1 MRIRLSDH
9 FTYKKLIRF
18 VLPSVIMLIFT
29 SIYGVI
35 DGLFV
40 SNFSGKAAITAIN
53 LIFPPIMMIGGF
65 GFMIGAGGTAIVARV
80 LGENDGQKAN
90 SYFSMFVYFTA
101 VGGTLISAIGV
112 VFAEPLADML
122 GAKGEIFDL
131 AVLYG
136 RILFCSMPF
145 FMLQNLFQSFFVA
158 AEKAKLGLTVTV
170 IAGCTNI
177 LLDVLF
183 VAALEWGLTGA
194 ALATAL
200 SQFVG
205 GVLPVFY
212 FARNNDSLLRL
223 GKTNFR
229 IKILA
234 EACLNGSS
242 ELLSN
247 ISSSVVII
255 LYNFQLLRLAGED
268 GVAAYGVIGYVGFIF
283 IAVFIGYS
291 VGIAPVIGYNYGADN
306 RAEMKNVLG
315 KSILLLSLTQVAML
329 LLCAFL
335 SWPISAL
342 FVGYDKALMSLTV
355 HAMRIYAFSYL
366 FCGFSI
372 FGSSFFTALG
382 NGPVSAAISFMRTLV
397 FQVLFVFLMPA
408 IFGLNGIWFAMIAAE
423 GAAFAVALMFLTA
436 LIIAITGSI
445 SLTAL
450 E

>member
-65 GFMIGAGGTAIVARV
+65 GFMLGAGGTAIVART

-101 VGGTLISAIGV
+101 IGGTVISALGLI
-112 VFAEPLADML
+112 FSEPLAHML

-136 RILFCSMPF
+136 QILFCAMPF
-145 FMLQNLFQSFFVA
+145 FMLQNLFQSLFVA
-158 AEKAKLGLTVTV
+158 AEKAKLGLAVTV

-177 LLDVLF
+177 VLDAVL
-183 VAALEWGLTGA
+183 VAMLEWGLMGA

-205 GVLPVFY
+205 GILPVFY
-212 FARNNDSLLRL
+212 FARKNDSLLRL
-223 GKTNFR
+223 GKTRFK
-229 IKILA
+229 IKILT
-234 EACLNGSS
+234 EACINGSS

-247 ISSSVVII
+247 ISSSLVII
-255 LYNFQLLRLAGED
+255 LYNFQLLKLAGED

-306 RAEMKNVLG
+306 RGEMKNLFR
-315 KSILLLSLTQVAML
+315 KSLILLSVTEIAMV
-329 LLCAFL
+329 LLCFFL
-335 SWPISAL
+335 SGPISAL
-342 FVGYDKALMSLTV
+342 FVGYDKLLMDITV
-355 HAMRIYAFSYL
+355 YAMQIYSFSFL

-397 FQVLFVFLMPA
+397 FQVLFVLILPA
-408 IFGLNGIWFAMIAAE
+408 IFGISGIWFAMIAAE
-423 GAAFAVALMFLTA
+423 AAAFIVTA
-436 LIIAITGSI
+436 AFILAQRKKYGYM
-445 SLTAL
+445 
-450 E
+450 

>member
-1 MRIRLSDH
+1 MHIRLSDH

-40 SNFSGKAAITAIN
+40 SNFTGKAALTAIN

-90 SYFSMFVYFTA
+90 FCFSMFVYFTA
-101 VGGTLISAIGV
+101 IGGSVISALGLI
-112 VFAEPLADML
+112 FTEPLAHLL
-122 GAKGEIFDL
+122 GATGEIFDL

-136 RILFCSMPF
+136 QILFCAMPF
-145 FMLQNLFQSFFVA
+145 FMLQNLFQSLFVA
-158 AEKAKLGLTVTV
+158 AEKAKLGLLVTV

-177 LLDVLF
+177 LFDALF
-183 VAALEWGLTGA
+183 VAVFEWGLIGA
-194 ALATAL
+194 AFATSI

-205 GVLPVFY
+205 GVLPIIY
-212 FARNNDSLLRL
+212 FARKNDSLLQL
-223 GKTNFR
+223 GKTRFK

-247 ISSSVVII
+247 ISSSLVII
-255 LYNFQLLRLAGED
+255 IYNFQLLRLAGED

-291 VGIAPVIGYNYGADN
+291 VGSAPIIGYNYGADN
-306 RAEMKNVLG
+306 RGEMKNIFR
-315 KSILLLSLTQVAML
+315 KSFLLLTLTQIIML
-329 LLCAFL
+329 LLCFFL
-335 SWPISAL
+335 SKPISAL
-342 FVGYDKALMSLTV
+342 FVGYDKGLMDITV
-355 HAMRIYAFSYL
+355 NAMRINAFSYL
-366 FCGFSI
+366 FSGFSI

-382 NGPVSAAISFMRTLV
+382 NGPISAVISFMRTLV
-397 FQVLFVFLMPA
+397 FQVIFVFLLPL
-408 IFGLNGIWFAMIAAE
+408 IFGMNGIWFAMIAAE
-423 GAAFAVALMFLTA
+423 AAA
-436 LIIAITGSI
+436 LIV
-445 SLTAL
+445 TAVFVVVKRKKYGYM
-450 E
+450 

>member
-65 GFMIGAGGTAIVARV
+65 GFMIGAGGTAIVAST

-101 VGGTLISAIGV
+101 VGGTVISALGLI
-112 VFAEPLADML
+112 FSEPLARML
-122 GAKGEIFDL
+122 GAKGEIFEL

-145 FMLQNLFQSFFVA
+145 FMLQNLFQSLFVA
-158 AEKAKLGLTVTV
+158 AEKAKLGLAVTV

-177 LLDVLF
+177 VLDALLVG
-183 VAALEWGLTGA
+183 VLEWGLMGA

-205 GVLPVFY
+205 GILPVFY
-212 FARNNDSLLRL
+212 FARKNDSLLRL
-223 GKTNFR
+223 GKTRFK
-229 IKILA
+229 IKTLT
-234 EACLNGSS
+234 EACINGSS

-247 ISSSVVII
+247 ISSSLVII
-255 LYNFQLLRLAGED
+255 LYNFQLLKLAGED

-306 RAEMKNVLG
+306 RGEMKNLFR
-315 KSILLLSLTQVAML
+315 KSFLLLSVTEFAMV
-329 LLCAFL
+329 LLCFFL
-335 SWPISAL
+335 SKPISAL
-342 FVGYDKALMSLTV
+342 FVGYDKELMDITV
-355 HAMRIYAFSYL
+355 YAMQIYAFSFL

-382 NGPVSAAISFMRTLV
+382 NGPISAAISFMRTLV
-397 FQVLFVFLMPA
+397 FQVLFVLILPA
-408 IFGLNGIWFAMIAAE
+408 IFGISGIWFAMIAAE
-423 GAAFAVALMFLTA
+423 AAAFIITA
-436 LIIAITGSI
+436 LFILAKRKKYGYM
-445 SLTAL
+445 
-450 E
+450 

>member
-1 MRIRLSDH
+1 MRVRLSDH
-9 FTYKKLIRF
+9 FNYKNLIRF

-65 GFMIGAGGTAIVARV
+65 GFMVGAGGTAIVSRV
-80 LGENDGQKAN
+80 LGENDGKKAN

-101 VGGTLISAIGV
+101 IGGTVISAAGV
-112 VFAEPLADML
+112 IFAEPLARML

-136 RILFCSMPF
+136 QILFCSMPF

-158 AEKAKLGLTVTV
+158 AEKAKLGLAVTV

-177 LLDVLF
+177 VFDALL
-183 VAALEWGLTGA
+183 VAVFEWGLTGA

-205 GVLPVFY
+205 GILPVFY
-212 FARNNDSLLRL
+212 FARKNDSLLRL
-223 GKTNFR
+223 GKTRF
-229 IKILA
+229 KAKTLLQ
-234 EACLNGSS
+234 ACINGSS

-247 ISSSVVII
+247 ISSSIVII
-255 LYNFQLLRLAGED
+255 LYNFQLLKFAGED

-306 RAEMKNVLG
+306 RSELKNIFR
-315 KSILLLSLTQVAML
+315 KSLFLLTITETAMV
-329 LLCAFL
+329 LLCFFL
-335 SWPISAL
+335 SKPISAL
-342 FVGYDKALMSLTV
+342 FVGYDKELMSTTV
-355 HAMRIYAFSYL
+355 YAMQIYAFSFL

-382 NGPVSAAISFMRTLV
+382 NGPISAAISFMRTLV
-397 FQVLFVFLMPA
+397 FQALFVLLLPM
-408 IFGLNGIWFAMIAAE
+408 IFGMSGIWFAMIAAE
-423 GAAFAVALMFLTA
+423 AAAFAVTA
-436 LIIAITGSI
+436 AFILAKSKKYGYM
-445 SLTAL
+445 
-450 E
+450 